1 MLGRTDSRGRLVVVV
16 VGLFVVSVS
25 LVGRLAFWQVAQR
38 DRLADL
44 AAQQTTVRTQQP
56 SHRGTIYDR
65 SGTVVMATTVDRS
78 RLVAAPGQLSVDRR
92 AAVAAALIDLLGL
105 PGAAA
110 TTLTAKMTSAQ
121 AYVILAHGLTSD
133 VADRIRD
140 GLARGTL
147 AALALEAEPVR
158 VYPQVGGGPNTTLA
172 AQVLGF
178 VNSDGVGQY
187 GVEQYYQSALGG
199 QPTVVLAQRSAT
211 GDLSLDQGEVESAGS
226 PGVDV
231 TLTIDAGLQLALE
244 QELLAAAVAD
254 RAASVSAIVMDPYT
268 GAVYAEATYPSYDGN
283 DYQRIGAKTP
293 GRFVD
298 PVVSSV
304 YEPGS
309 VFKMVTAVA
318 ALSRG
323 VVKPSTRINDTGTL
337 RLDGGRT
344 HVSDADLRARG
355 WMRFEDIVAYSR
367 NVGAARVALRL
378 GNTTSSA
385 SNALFQT
392 WQKLGFGVP
401 TGIDVAGEVGGL
413 LHDPAISAWR
423 QIDLANGSFGQGIA
437 VTPIQLAQ
445 AYSAMVN
452 GGVLI
457 RPHVVASV
465 GGRDREAP
473 AKAQALSRKLSPTL
487 TNMMNHVVSSVP
499 WYSSRTL
506 VPGYFVGGKT
516 GTAQIWDP
524 KANHGRGDW
533 KFNIFNYTFVG
544 FIGKTAPRLI
554 IALQIHEGTPTV
566 ARQGDLE
573 MPVESFELFRRIA
586 TDAIT
591 TLDLPAPTRP
601 IPPPTAAPI
610 QPGPG
615 GAAPSSLPTRPAV
628 VDAAMASP

>member
-1 MLGRTDSRGRLVVVV
+1 MLGRTDSRARLLIVL
-16 VGLFVVSVS
+16 VGLLVVSVS

-65 SGTVVMATTVDRS
+65 SGTVVLATTVDRS
-78 RLVAAPGQLSVDRR
+78 RLVAAPGQLSADRR
-92 AAVAAALIDLLGL
+92 ASVASVLVDILGL
-105 PGAAA
+105 KGAAA
-110 TTLTAKMTSAQ
+110 TTLTAKMTSTQ
-121 AYVILAHGLTSD
+121 AYVILAHGLASD

-140 GLARGTL
+140 GLAKGTL

-172 AQVLGF
+172 AHVLGF

-187 GVEQYYQSALGG
+187 GVEQYYQAPLGG
-199 QPTVVLAQRSAT
+199 QPTVLLAQRSAS
-211 GDLSLDQGEVESAGS
+211 GNIALDQGEVVSAGS

-231 TLTIDAGLQLALE
+231 TLTLDAGLQLALE
-244 QELLAAAVAD
+244 QELLAAWVAD
-254 RAASVSAIVMDPYT
+254 RAVSVSAVVMDPYT
-268 GAVYAEATYPSYDGN
+268 GAIYGEATYPSYDAN
-283 DYQRIGAKTP
+283 DYERIAAKSP
-293 GRFVD
+293 ERFVD

-318 ALSRG
+318 ALSKG
-323 VVKPSTRINDTGTL
+323 VVKPSTMINDSGTL

-378 GNTTSSA
+378 GTTTSSA

-392 WQKLGFGVP
+392 WQKLGFGAP

-423 QIDLANGSFGQGIA
+423 QIDLANGSFGQGVA

-457 RPHVVASV
+457 QPHVVASV

-473 AKAQALSRKLSPTL
+473 AKAQAISRRLTPTL
-487 TNMMNHVVSSVP
+487 TNLMTHVVSSVP

-506 VPGYFVGGKT
+506 VPGYLVGGKT

-524 KANHGRGDW
+524 KANHGHGDW
-533 KFNIFNYTFVG
+533 KADIFNYTFVG
-544 FIGKTAPRLI
+544 FIGKAAPRLI

-601 IPPPTAAPI
+601 IPPAT
-610 QPGPG
+610 PGPREPVPSG
-615 GAAPSSLPTRPAV
+615 RAPDLRTQPAV